1 MGYLSGLEIL
11 GTNGYKYHP
20 AVFETEEE
28 AKEWG
33 LAFMW
38 EKQLAV
44 NYHIMYTERP
54 ATHKLVGGKLEE
66 KKAEV
71 P

>member
-1 MGYLSGLEIL
+1 MEIL
-11 GTNGYKYHP
+11 GQGGYSYHP
-20 AVFETEEE
+20 AVLATKEE
-28 AKEWG
+28 AIELG
-33 LAFMW
+33 LNFMW

-44 NYHIMYTERP
+44 NYHTQYTDRP

-66 KKAEV
+66 TTEV